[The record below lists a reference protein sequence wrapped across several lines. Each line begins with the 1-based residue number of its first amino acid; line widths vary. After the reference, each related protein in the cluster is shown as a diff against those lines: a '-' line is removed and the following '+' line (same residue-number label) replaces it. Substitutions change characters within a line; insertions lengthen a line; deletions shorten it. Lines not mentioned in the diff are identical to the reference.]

1 MPMRARRSRSILLML
16 LVSLC
21 VAAQEPESILK
32 ALVSTGEVTLRG
44 QKRQYIV
51 RHLPPSSFPDL
62 PDAVANELNQRGCLI
77 PQTYQA
83 HQPEN
88 AVRGSFQRSGSSDWA
103 VLCSVKGSVS
113 LLVFFDGSARPS
125 VLATSTEIERL
136 QVHESTGVLGFNWGI
151 DAASPQ
157 AIHDAQNGLSPRP
170 ERIDH
175 DALADSV
182 VDRKTVYHYF
192 ADNAWS
198 LLDMP
203 D

>member
-1 MPMRARRSRSILLML
+1 ML

-21 VAAQEPESILK
+21 SAAQEPEDALK
-32 ALVSTGEVTLRG
+32 SLVTTGEVTVRG
-44 QKRQYIV
+44 QSRQYIV

-62 PDAVANELNQRGCLI
+62 PDPVASELNQRGCLI

-88 AVRGSFQRSGSSDWA
+88 AVHGSFQRAGSSDWA
-103 VLCSVKGSVS
+103 VLCSVKGTVS
-113 LLVFFDGSARPS
+113 LLVFFDSSAKPS
-125 VLATSTEIERL
+125 VLATSLETQRL

-151 DAASPQ
+151 DVASPQ
-157 AIHDAQNGLSPRP
+157 AIHDAQNGLTPRP
-170 ERIDH
+170 ERLDH

-182 VDRKTVYHYF
+182 VDRKIIYRYF
-192 ADNAWS
+192 ANNAW
-198 LLDMP
+198 LVLDMP